1 MFKLVLL
8 SCPQLFVYECRCF
21 CVCVCVCAASPSR
34 YFQPPPSACCWRIL
48 LGGLNLSSNKSLHCL
63 RVYIIFI
70 HCTCVRSPLASLS
83 LAICHL
89 ASTRRVLTQCFI
101 NKNAA
106 SVPKKKKEKGTNRNA
121 NLVRQQEKLSDC
133 TAPPQR
139 IETKP
144 KKKKKK
150 KRGKYENKSRQ
161 SKKENKTPKN

>member
-1 MFKLVLL
+1 
-8 SCPQLFVYECRCF
+8 VYECRCF

-34 YFQPPPSACCWRIL
+34 YFQPPPSACCWRIP